1 MEESRE
7 PGSADTELA
16 ERGRQLELLVASVSD
31 YAIFVLDTEGVIRSW
46 NLGAERTKGY
56 TADEIIGQHF
66 SVFYTDEDRARDH
79 PANELEIARREG
91 RYEEEGWRVRKDG
104 SLFWA
109 NVLITALRDAD
120 GELTGFGKVTR
131 DLTSRRLAE
140 EQLRATASELRGA
153 NEQLE
158 QFRRMVAGVRDY
170 AIFML
175 DPGGHVATWN
185 AGAEHIKG
193 YTTEE
198 IIGRHFSVFYTE
210 EDRDRHHPATELE
223 IAAREGRYE
232 EEGWRVRKDGTMFW
246 ANVLIT
252 AVRNEHGTLV
262 GFSKVTRDLT
272 QRRAAEQELA
282 ATQELLRRSNE
293 ELDRFASVAAHDL
306 REPLRTVAGFAGL
319 LMSRY
324 GDKLP
329 EGAAPFLDEIA
340 ASVDRMQELIDSL
353 LAYARAGE
361 LPPPHEPVPIAD
373 AADHVL
379 ADLQAAVAE
388 RHAQVEVRLA
398 ADATVAAH
406 QGDVEM
412 LLRNL
417 LSNALKFCDVDMP
430 RVTLAGD
437 RVEGAWRIVVADN
450 GIGVAPE
457 DRDRIFTP
465 FQRLHARAEYPGTGL
480 GLAICKRVVERHGGA
495 IGVDST
501 PGQGS
506 RFWVTLP
513 AAD

>member
-1 MEESRE
+1 MDGSGET
-7 PGSADTELA
+7 GSAGTEQA
-16 ERGRQLELLVASVSD
+16 ERGRQLELLVESVSD
-31 YAIFVLDTEGVIRSW
+31 YAIFVLDPDGVIQTW
-46 NLGAERTKGY
+46 NRGAERTKGY
-56 TADEIIGQHF
+56 TPEDIIGQHF
-66 SVFYTDEDRARDH
+66 SIFYTDEDRERDH
-79 PANELEIARREG
+79 PAAELEIAAREG
-91 RYEEEGWRVRKDG
+91 RYEEEGWRIRKDG
-104 SLFWA
+104 SRFWA
-109 NVLITALRDAD
+109 NVVITALRDPE
-120 GELTGFGKVTR
+120 GRLTGFGKVTR

-140 EQLRATASELRGA
+140 EQLRATATGLRTA
-153 NEQLE
+153 NDELE

-185 AGAEHIKG
+185 AGAEHING

-198 IIGRHFSVFYTE
+198 IIGRHFSTFYTD
-210 EDRDRHHPATELE
+210 EDRERNHPATELE

-232 EEGWRVRKDGTMFW
+232 EEGWRIRKDGTAFW
-246 ANVLIT
+246 ANVVIT
-252 AVRNEHGTLV
+252 ALRNEHGTLV

-272 QRRAAEQELA
+272 QRREAEQQLA
-282 ATQELLRRSNE
+282 ATQEQLRRSNE

-319 LMSRY
+319 LASRF
-324 GDKLP
+324 GDRLP
-329 EGAAPFLDEIA
+329 EGAAPFLDEIG
-340 ASVDRMQELIDSL
+340 ASVERMQELIDSL

-361 LPPPHEPVPIAD
+361 VAPGHDPVPIAG
-373 AADHVL
+373 AAGHVL
-379 ADLQAAVAE
+379 ADLKAAVAE
-388 RHAQVEVRLA
+388 RRAEVEVLLA
-398 ADATVAAH
+398 EDATVTAH

-412 LLRNL
+412 VLRNL
-417 LSNALKFCDVDMP
+417 LSNALKFSDAEQP

-437 RVEGAWRIVVADN
+437 RVQDAWRIVVTDN

-457 DRDRIFTP
+457 DVERIFSP